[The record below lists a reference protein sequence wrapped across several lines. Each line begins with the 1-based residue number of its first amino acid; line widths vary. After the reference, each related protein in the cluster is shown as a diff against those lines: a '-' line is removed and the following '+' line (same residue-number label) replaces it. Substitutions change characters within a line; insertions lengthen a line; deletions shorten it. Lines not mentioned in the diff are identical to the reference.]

1 MTGCQLKATQFVAMF
16 MKRFLNTKRDKKA
29 VITQLIIPILLII
42 LGLILSENVDSS
54 WMNQQD
60 DPALTLQLSKLLG
73 KKNQDS
79 IHGYYADTRT
89 SVSAN
94 EKTRMKDVG
103 VLYFQK
109 HSIYEGFCYMIFLAL
124 FCQFHRS
131 DVGVVRKERRRTEL
145 FIYF

>member
-42 LGLILSENVDSS
+42 LGLILSENVDSRV
-54 WMNQQD
+54 D

-131 DVGVVRKERRRTEL
+131 DVGVVRKERRRTEFL
-145 FIYF
+145 FIFDI

>member
-1 MTGCQLKATQFVAMF
+1 MTGYQLKATQFVAMF

-42 LGLILSENVDSS
+42 LGLILSENVDSRV
-54 WMNQQD
+54 D

-131 DVGVVRKERRRTEL
+131 DVGVVRKERRRTEFL
-145 FIYF
+145 FIFDI

>member
-42 LGLILSENVDSS
+42 LGLILQEYINSY
-54 WMNQQD
+54 QD

-79 IHGYYADTRT
+79 SHGYYADTRA

-103 VLYFQK
+103 VLYFQ
-109 HSIYEGFCYMIFLAL
+109 
-124 FCQFHRS
+124 
-131 DVGVVRKERRRTEL
+131 
-145 FIYF
+145 

>member
-42 LGLILSENVDSS
+42 LGFILQEYINSYPDET
-54 WMNQQD
+54 
-60 DPALTLQLSKLLG
+60 ALTLQLSKLLG

-109 HSIYEGFCYMIFLAL
+109 HSFYEGLC
-124 FCQFHRS
+124 
-131 DVGVVRKERRRTEL
+131 
-145 FIYF
+145 